1 MINCSELN
9 GVYAPLQKK
18 SVHVLISKWFRWFKK
33 KKKKTPPANAGDMGS
48 VPSLGGCPGE
58 GNGNPFQYSCLRN
71 PMDRG
76 AWWATVHGDAKELD
90 TT

>member
-1 MINCSELN
+1 MNPNFRENIFFFGAQWLKTNK
-9 GVYAPLQKK
+9 QKK
-18 SVHVLISKWFRWFKK
+18 TL
-33 KKKKTPPANAGDMGS
+33 ANAGDSMGS
-48 VPSLGGCPGE
+48 VPGSGRLPGE

-76 AWWATVHGDAKELD
+76 AWWATVHEVSKKSD